1 MRWLMKSLVSLIL
14 IVILFIIIIYAFI
27 QTQWGAQ
34 KTSEWLTQ
42 YTDYDIR
49 FSGIEHDL
57 MQPEQVIVHDLLVN
71 PKQDKATVSA
81 KSAQIR
87 LNWQFFT
94 TPSHLQKIT
103 LENGSIKLT
112 GKSPAMPLS
121 ADILQFKNMALSNNT
136 VDITFNAD
144 KITGG
149 ITPWKPTLNDVIGA
163 GHFQFSIAEG
173 SINNNHFSN
182 FIISGEY

>member
-57 MQPEQVIVHDLLVN
+57 AQPEQIIVYDLFVN
-71 PKQDKATVSA
+71 PKQDKTTVSA

-87 LNWQFFT
+87 FDWQFFT
-94 TPSHLQKIT
+94 APSHLQK
-103 LENGSIKLT
+103 
-112 GKSPAMPLS
+112 
-121 ADILQFKNMALSNNT
+121 
-136 VDITFNAD
+136 
-144 KITGG
+144 
-149 ITPWKPTLNDVIGA
+149 
-163 GHFQFSIAEG
+163 
-173 SINNNHFSN
+173 NH
-182 FIISGEY
+182 IRKWQY

>member
-57 MQPEQVIVHDLLVN
+57 MQPEQVIVHDLLIN
-71 PKQDKATVSA
+71 PKQDKAIVSA

-103 LENGSIKLT
+103 LENGNIDFTNKTPSI
-112 GKSPAMPLS
+112 PLS
-121 ADILQFKNMALSNNT
+121 ADILQFKNMALRSEK
-136 VDITFNAD
+136 AD
-144 KITGG
+144 FSFDAKKITGG
-149 ITPWKPTLNDVIGA
+149 ITPWLPTSTDLIGA
-163 GHFQFSIAEG
+163 GHF
-173 SINNNHFSN
+173 
-182 FIISGEY
+182 